1 MTKYTKKVTPKG
13 DGRKTYARTN
23 RTSSNHTAKC
33 GAKRKILKDR
43 IRALYERVTELER
56 LTDALIMDHN
66 NPRVTNPVGSAPGAL
81 GESSPLS
88 APLAMEA
95 TRFSPDLIGGTSPP
109 VRNELLPS
117 GGGEEPPID
126 PPREMLK
133 RQAPTSSSSNQE
145 AS

>member
-81 GESSPLS
+81 G
-88 APLAMEA
+88 
-95 TRFSPDLIGGTSPP
+95 
-109 VRNELLPS
+109 NLLPY
-117 GGGEEPPID
+117 PPH
-126 PPREMLK
+126 
-133 RQAPTSSSSNQE
+133 
-145 AS
+145 